1 MLNSAFVFTLRD
13 GKIVR
18 CEGYP
23 DRAEGL
29 EAVGLVEEIKEGPR
43 LRDST
48 SGAST
53 T

>member
-1 MLNSAFVFTLRD
+1 MLNSAFVFTLRN

-29 EAVGLVEEIKEGPR
+29 KAAGLARIVQ
-43 LRDST
+43 
-48 SGAST
+48 
-53 T
+53 